1 MAVNIASGLAIPL
14 GLVSIGAIAIG
25 TSLPELFVSL
35 RAIKNKEVDLAIGNI
50 FGSNAFNI
58 LLVVG
63 IPGLIAPLV
72 AGEVVMELG
81 LVVLLAASLIL
92 FVNGLARQV
101 QKWEGVMMILFF
113 IFFMVKLVQF
123 V

>member
-1 MAVNIASGLAIPL
+1 LQ
-14 GLVSIGAIAIG
+14 
-25 TSLPELFVSL
+25 
-35 RAIKNKEVDLAIGNI
+35 AIKSKEVDLAIGNI

-81 LVVLLAASLIL
+81 LVVMLAASLIL

-113 IFFMVKLVQF
+113 AFFIVKLVEF

>member
-1 MAVNIASGLAIPL
+1 
-14 GLVSIGAIAIG
+14 
-25 TSLPELFVSL
+25 LFVSL